1 MIEART
7 PESAGT
13 LIIGAGQAG
22 LSVGYHLARRGLPFT
37 IVDGRARVGDS
48 WRSRWDS
55 LRLFTAARWNGL
67 DGMPFPAQRHY
78 FPTKDEMGD
87 YLESYAKRFGLGVE
101 TNTRIDRLTRDGER
115 FTAMAGGR
123 RFQAEQVV
131 VAMSDFQKARV
142 PAFAG
147 DLDPDIVQ
155 LHSSAYRNPSQL
167 QDGAVLMV
175 GGGNSGAEIGIELAA
190 HRTAWL
196 SGRDTGHLPW
206 DITSRAGRSVF
217 VPLVLRG
224 AFHRVLTTRTPIGRK
239 ARPGIVSRG
248 GPLIRLKPRDLD
260 RAGVVRVPRTA
271 GTLEGKP
278 VLEDG
283 RVMEVA
289 NVVWCTGYHPGFS
302 WIDPDLLGSHEP
314 GQGRGVTRTPGLFFV
329 GLHFLHSVSSAM
341 IHGVGRDADFVAR
354 AIAARSSGH
363 AAPAPP
369 KTEKRVRVGAAA
381 GA

>member
-1 MIEART
+1 MIEPRAT
-7 PESAGT
+7 EAVGT

-48 WRSRWDS
+48 WRGRWDS

-78 FPTKDEMGD
+78 FPTKDEMAD
-87 YLESYAKRFGLGVE
+87 YLESYAARFGLGVRG
-101 TNTRIDRLTRDGER
+101 TTRIDRLTRDGER
-115 FTAMAGGR
+115 FTATAGDR
-123 RFQAEQVV
+123 RFRADQVV
-131 VAMSDFQKARV
+131 VAMSDFQKPRV

-167 QDGAVLMV
+167 RDGAVLMV
-175 GGGNSGAEIGIELAA
+175 GGGNSGAEIGLELAVD
-190 HRTAWL
+190 RTTWL

-206 DITSRAGRSVF
+206 DIASRAGRSIF

-224 AFHRVLTTRTPIGRK
+224 AFHRVLTTGTPIGRK

-260 RAGVVRVPRTA
+260 RAGVTRVPRTA
-271 GTLEGKP
+271 GTLDGKP
-278 VLEDG
+278 VLDDG
-283 RVMEVA
+283 RVMDVA

-302 WIDPDLLGSHEP
+302 WIDPDLLRSHEP
-314 GQGRGVTRTPGLFFV
+314 GHGRGVAGTPGLYFV

-341 IHGVGRDADFVAR
+341 IHGVGRDADHVAG
-354 AIAARSSGH
+354 AIAARARGRD
-363 AAPAPP
+363 APAVA
-369 KTEKRVRVGAAA
+369 TAVEVMA
-381 GA
+381 GSVSGVA